1 LSEKTL
7 LKNYLKVAARNLLK
21 HKAYSF
27 INIFGLA
34 VGLACCGVIL
44 LYVQNELDYDKYHQ
58 DAEQL
63 YRVAVLKDATGISQG
78 QASATYELADVLQKD
93 YPEVIA
99 AARLFKSNESAVVKI
114 DDQQFTEERF
124 YFADSTLF
132 KLFAIPFLRGSSET
146 ALTHPN
152 SMVVSRQ
159 IAEKYFRSLDVLG
172 KVVTV
177 NLNNRNV
184 DFKITGVAAN
194 APENT
199 HFKYD
204 VLASFENVLMTTNNT
219 DLFKSWF
226 VYPIWTYLKLREGF
240 PAAEFEGKLAH
251 VVKKYFP
258 PTRQN
263 SRLFLQPVQDI
274 HLASQLEG
282 EIEANN
288 DILYIYIFSGV
299 ALLVLVI
306 ACINFMNLTTARS
319 IHRAKEVGMRK
330 VLGAYRTQLIK
341 QFLAESMLVSVFA
354 VIFAVGL
361 IELFLLIFNELST
374 IQLRLN
380 LFANAWWM
388 VGFIG
393 LSLAVGLLA
402 GTYPAFFLAAFQPSK
417 TLKGAFA
424 RIAGGA
430 RLRKSLVVLQMA
442 ITIILLVAIS
452 TISQQMNFIRSKKL
466 GFQKE
471 QMLLI
476 RAPGTKWAAA
486 YESFKQQLLQIPEV
500 AGVTR
505 NSAPIGEGFPIRSLF
520 FKEIVESEKVALPYV
535 FVGHDFATVYGLEFH
550 EGRDFSK
557 TFSTDTNFV
566 YLVNEA
572 AVKAYDL
579 KPAIGRFIA
588 SGDRNPQRGQ
598 IVGVIKDFHFAS
610 LHQKIEPLVI
620 GLFNGP
626 LPFISVKLSAGNL
639 SHTVSQIQKVW
650 AQFESGRAMEFSFL
664 DDRLDQLYKFEA
676 QLGKIVSYFAA
687 LAIFIGC
694 LGLFGMAS
702 FTAEQRTKEIGIRKV
717 LGASV
722 PGVIALLSKDLTKL
736 VVLGFIIAVP
746 IAYMAMRR
754 WLDDFA
760 YRIELGAGVFLLA
773 GAVVLLIAWLTVSYQ
788 SIKAALLNPVQALR
802 YE

>member
-1 LSEKTL
+1 L
-7 LKNYLKVAARNLLK
+7 
-21 HKAYSF
+21 
-27 INIFGLA
+27 
-34 VGLACCGVIL
+34 
-44 LYVQNELDYDKYHQ
+44 
-58 DAEQL
+58 
-63 YRVAVLKDATGISQG
+63 
-78 QASATYELADVLQKD
+78 
-93 YPEVIA
+93 
-99 AARLFKSNESAVVKI
+99 
-114 DDQQFTEERF
+114 
-124 YFADSTLF
+124 
-132 KLFAIPFLRGSSET
+132 
-146 ALTHPN
+146 
-152 SMVVSRQ
+152 
-159 IAEKYFRSLDVLG
+159 
-172 KVVTV
+172 
-177 NLNNRNV
+177 
-184 DFKITGVAAN
+184 
-194 APENT
+194 EN
-199 HFKYD
+199 
-204 VLASFENVLMTTNNT
+204 
-219 DLFKSWF
+219 
-226 VYPIWTYLKLREGF
+226 
-240 PAAEFEGKLAH
+240 
-251 VVKKYFP
+251 
-258 PTRQN
+258 
-263 SRLFLQPVQDI
+263 
-274 HLASQLEG
+274 

-288 DILYIYIFSGV
+288 NSLDIYIFSGV

-330 VLGAYRTQLIK
+330 VLGAYRTQLVK
-341 QFLAESMLVSVFA
+341 QFLAESMLVSGLA

-380 LFANAWWM
+380 LFVNGWW
-388 VGFIG
+388 VLGFVG
-393 LSLAVGLLA
+393 LSLLVGLLA
-402 GTYPAFFLAAFQPSK
+402 GIYPAFFLAAFQPSK

-442 ITIILLVAIS
+442 ITIILLVAIA

-486 YESFKQQLLQIPEV
+486 YESFKQRLLQIPEI

-505 NSAPIGEGFPIRSLF
+505 NSALMGEGFPIRSIF

-566 YLVNEA
+566 YIVNEA

-610 LHQKIEPLVI
+610 LHRKIEPMII

-626 LPFISVKLSAGNL
+626 LPYISVKLSAGNL
-639 SHTVSQIQKVW
+639 SHVVSQIQKIW
-650 AQFESGRAMEFSFL
+650 TQFESERAMEFTFL

-676 QLGKIVSYFAA
+676 QLGKIVSYFAG

-702 FTAEQRTKEIGIRKV
+702 FAAEQRTKEIGIRKV

-722 PGVIALLSKDLTKL
+722 PGVIALLSKDFTKL
-736 VVLGFIIAVP
+736 VLLGFIIAAPV
-746 IAYMAMRR
+746 AYMAMRR

-773 GAVVLLIAWLTVSYQ
+773 GAVALLIAWLTVSYQ
-788 SIKAALLNPVQALR
+788 SIKAALANPVESLR

>member
-1 LSEKTL
+1 M
-7 LKNYLKVAARNLLK
+7 LKNYLKVAGRNLLK

-27 INIFGLA
+27 INVFGLA
-34 VGLACCGVIL
+34 VGMACGGVIL
-44 LYVQNELDYDKYHQ
+44 LYVQNELGYDKYHQ

-63 YRVAVLKDATGISQG
+63 YRVAVLKDATGLSQG
-78 QASATYELADVLQKD
+78 QANATYGLAEVLQKD

-114 DDQQFTEERF
+114 EDQQFTEERF

-132 KLFAIPFLRGSSET
+132 KLFAIPFLRGSAET

-159 IAEKYFRSLDVLG
+159 IAEKYFRSLDILG
-172 KVVTV
+172 EVVTV

-184 DFKITGVAAN
+184 DFKITGVVAN

-204 VLASFENVLMTTNNT
+204 VLASFENAQMATTNP
-219 DLFKSWF
+219 DFFKSWF
-226 VYPIWTYLKLREGF
+226 AYPAWTYIKLRQGAF
-240 PAAEFEGKLAH
+240 AAEFEGKLAQI
-251 VVKKYFP
+251 VKKYFP

-263 SRLFLQPVQDI
+263 SRLFLQPVKDI
-274 HLASQLEG
+274 HLVSQLEN

-288 DILYIYIFSGV
+288 DILYIYIFSAV

-330 VLGAYRTQLIK
+330 VLGAYRMQLVK
-341 QFLAESMLVSVFA
+341 QFLAESMLVSGLA

-380 LFANAWWM
+380 LFANGWW
-388 VGFIG
+388 VLGFIG
-393 LSLAVGLLA
+393 LSLVVGLFA
-402 GTYPAFFLAAFQPSK
+402 GIYPAFFLAAFQPSK

-430 RLRKSLVVLQMA
+430 RLRKGLVVLQMA
-442 ITIILLVAIS
+442 ITIILLVAIA

-476 RAPGTKWAAA
+476 KAPGTKWVAA
-486 YESFKQQLLQIPEV
+486 YASFKQQLLQIPEV

-505 NSAPIGEGFPIRSLF
+505 NSAPIGEGFPIRSIF
-520 FKEIVESEKVALPYV
+520 FKEINEGEKLALPYV

-566 YLVNEA
+566 YIVNEA
-572 AVKAYDL
+572 AVKSYDL

-610 LHQKIEPLVI
+610 LHRKIEPLVI

-626 LPFISVKLSAGNL
+626 LPYISVRLNAGNL
-639 SHTVSQIQKVW
+639 SHTVSQIQKIW
-650 AQFESGRAMEFSFL
+650 AQFESERAMEFSFL

-702 FTAEQRTKEIGIRKV
+702 FAAEQRTKEIGIRKV

-722 PGVIALLSKDLTKL
+722 PGVIALLSKDFTKL
-736 VVLGFIIAVP
+736 VLLGFVFAAP
-746 IAYMAMRR
+746 LAYMAMRR

-773 GAVVLLIAWLTVSYQ
+773 GAVALLIAWLTVSYQ
-788 SIKAALLNPVQALR
+788 SIKAALANPVKSLR